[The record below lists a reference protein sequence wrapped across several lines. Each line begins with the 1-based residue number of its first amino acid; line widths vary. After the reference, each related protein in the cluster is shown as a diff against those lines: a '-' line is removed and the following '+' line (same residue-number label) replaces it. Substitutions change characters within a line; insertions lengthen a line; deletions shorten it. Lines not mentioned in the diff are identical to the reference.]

1 MRYWSFRD
9 GFGLENLV
17 ACEGELPQPGPNEV
31 LLELSAASLNYRDL
45 VVMRGEHGRAVT
57 TPLIPLSDGVGKVI
71 KTGSAVQDF
80 TTGDRVSP
88 AFFQHWDGGAPPQ
101 NLERGRLGGP
111 LDGVLASHGVFPAGS
126 LVRVP
131 AYLTDAEAATLPCA
145 GVTAW
150 SALSE
155 PAPVRPG
162 ETVLI
167 LGTGGVALLAISLA
181 KAAGARVIVT
191 TSSAERAAQVQKLG
205 ADLAI
210 NRNEIPNWT
219 KIVREFTDGAGCDRV
234 VELGGA
240 ATLMDSVKSTR
251 TGGTIILVGNVT
263 GNTAE
268 LFLPLVLTRRLALH
282 SVSVGARQAFEAL
295 NRALDHNQIRPV
307 VDTIFPFDKAPDAFR
322 ALESGGGF
330 GNVCISCA
338 QEAHR

>member
-17 ACEGELPQPGPNEV
+17 ACEGETPQPGPDEV
-31 LLELSAASLNYRDL
+31 LLELSATSLNYRDL
-45 VVMRGEHGRAVT
+45 VVMRGQHGKAVT
-57 TPLIPLSDGVGKVI
+57 TPLIPLSDGVGKI
-71 KTGSAVQDF
+71 IEIGSAVQDF
-80 TTGDRVSP
+80 SVGDRVSP
-88 AFFQHWDGGAPPQ
+88 AFFQHWDGGAPPS

-111 LDGVLASHGVFPAGS
+111 LDGVLTSHAVFPART

-131 AYLTDAEAATLPCA
+131 EYLTDAEAATLPCA

-155 PAPVRPG
+155 PAPLRPG

-181 KAAGARVIVT
+181 KASGARVIVT
-191 TSSAERAAQVQKLG
+191 TSSAERAAQVQRLG
-205 ADLAI
+205 ADLVI
-210 NRNEIPNWT
+210 NRNEVPNWSKT
-219 KIVREFTDGAGCDRV
+219 VREFTGGAGCDRV

-240 ATLMDSVKSTR
+240 ATLMESVKASKI
-251 TGGTIILVGNVT
+251 GGIIILVGNVT
-263 GNTAE
+263 GNNAE
-268 LFLPLVLTRRLALH
+268 LFLPLVLTRRLTLQ
-282 SVSVGARQAFEAL
+282 SVSVGSRQALVAL
-295 NRALDHNQIRPV
+295 NRAMDHHRIRPV
-307 VDTIFPFDKAPDAFR
+307 VDTVFPFDRARDAFR

-338 QEAHR
+338 QETDD

>member
-17 ACEGELPQPGPNEV
+17 ACEGEASQPGPDEV
-31 LLELSAASLNYRDL
+31 LLELSMASLNYRDL
-45 VVMRGEHGRAVT
+45 VVMRGQHGKAVT
-57 TPLIPLSDGVGKVI
+57 TPLIPLSDGVGKI
-71 KTGSAVQDF
+71 IETGSAVRDF
-80 TTGDRVSP
+80 SVGDRVSP
-88 AFFQHWDGGAPPQ
+88 AFFQHWEGGAPPQ
-101 NLERGRLGGP
+101 SLESGRLGGP
-111 LDGVLASHGVFPAGS
+111 LDGVLTSHGVFPARA

-131 AYLTDAEAATLPCA
+131 EYLTDAEAATLPCA

-191 TSSAERAAQVQKLG
+191 TSSAERAAQVRKLG

-210 NRNEIPNWT
+210 DRNEVPNWS
-219 KIVREFTDGAGCDRV
+219 KMVREVTGGAGCDRV

-240 ATLMDSVKSTR
+240 ATLMESVKAAK
-251 TGGTIILVGNVT
+251 TGGTIIVVGNVT

-268 LFLPLVLTRRLALH
+268 VFLPLLLTRRLTLH
-282 SVSVGARQAFEAL
+282 SVSVGSRQAFVAL
-295 NRALDHNQIRPV
+295 NRALDHHRIRPV
-307 VDTIFPFDKAPDAFR
+307 VDTVFPFDQAPDAFR
-322 ALESGGGF
+322 VLERGGGF
-330 GNVCISCA
+330 GNACISCA
-338 QEAHR
+338 QEAGR